1 MFDKGAI
8 NELSQNLKDNRDE
21 LKRLVEEY
29 GYLEKSHKS
38 LINRIKST
46 ISSVDSYYE
55 SNNELMHS
63 FVLKSGNVKRAYEE
77 MNALVEEHTAKIMQ
91 VDSSMEKLSEKYK
104 APKEEIAEIL
114 GKLEEYDKLDK
125 EIKKRQAKGDNG
137 AYTRDLETRLNGIK
151 QSLETKSN
159 LSKEIFDDY
168 QNNDSKIKKQIKLN
182 EELADTVDE
191 VGRAQGRVNDAVEEG
206 TKRYEKFKKNGLVD
220 IVSGLWGAVKNLA
233 TASWDKY
240 KEVDQ
245 AGRDFGRQ
253 MGMSTSDL
261 EKHTSS
267 LFDNYKDMAAKLG
280 MEFKEMYKFQTNYA
294 EVTEKSTMLSMDQV
308 GAMASLTR
316 STGEEAVSV
325 ASKNLDV
332 FTTSADATI
341 DYLGKGTA
349 RAALE
354 GLNVKKFSD
363 AFANNIKMASKY
375 TFKEGITSIQK
386 MTLLSQRLKF
396 NMESIGS
403 AMDKFSTIEGAIEAS
418 AKIQVLGGAFAQNFA
433 NPLQAMSEALLDGEA
448 FTKRIID
455 TVSSQARFNSKT
467 GEIDL
472 APIDKQRLKAYADAL
487 GISYDEVHNMATQT
501 RKGKQIERVVGKG
514 KFTEEEIA
522 YLSNKAQYDQKTGK
536 WKIIGVD
543 GKEATADI
551 SKLSKDELNNIRQVD
566 THEKMLNSNVTEIK
580 ELLVEQASAQTSRNE
595 FEKGMTESMKLLT
608 SGFIDKAFP
617 YWMLGIISAIGV
629 TATLIGASNLMSIGG
644 GLVKGGRSLLAR
656 KGIGFSTTAKASN
669 GTVKNGIK
677 QTVTKNGQTRYYK
690 VGANGK
696 QIRVSNAVG
705 EKAFKN
711 AKLGGAAG
719 KTLGVVGSLYSAYEI
734 GSSIVDY
741 NDAKK
746 EIMASEDTTKME
758 KATALN
764 DAKKTRNSNIG
775 GAVGGLAGGI
785 AMGSAVGSAAV
796 PVVGTLIGGI
806 VGGIIGSAAGSVIGE
821 AVTEDVDETLKEIK
835 EEKGEEINDSEYVK
849 NDKLN
854 NQIETIKNATLNI
867 ERNTENLYVAT
878 LNRGSSSY
886 VSNNV
891 RGTSTSTTTT
901 ISVNDIKVNVGGQI
915 KLVGENGFNSI
926 NIDNLIDNRN
936 FRQGIVDIIKSYVNS
951 AEFIGKTNQQ

>member
-77 MNALVEEHTAKIMQ
+77 MNALVEEHTAKIIQ
-91 VDSSMEKLSEKYK
+91 VDSSMDKLSKKYK

-137 AYTRDLETRLNGIK
+137 AYTQDLIEK
-151 QSLETKSN
+151 QNKFNQN
-159 LSKEIFDDY
+159 LQNQSHLFQEMFSDY

-182 EELADTVDE
+182 EELAETVDE
-191 VGRAQGRVNDAVEEG
+191 VGKAQGRVNKEIEEG
-206 TKRYEKFKKNGLVD
+206 SKRYEKFKKNGLSD

-261 EKHTSS
+261 KKHTSS

-294 EVTEKSTMLSMDQV
+294 EATEKATMLSMDQV
-308 GAMASLTR
+308 GAMASVTR
-316 STGEEAVSV
+316 NVGEEAVSV

-375 TFKEGITSIQK
+375 TFKEGITGIQK

-396 NMESIGS
+396 NMESIGT

-418 AKIQVLGGAFAQNFA
+418 AKIQVLGGEFAQNFA

-455 TVSSQARFNSKT
+455 TVASKARFNSKT

-472 APIDKQRLKAYADAL
+472 SPIDKQRLKAYADAL
-487 GISYDEVHNMATQT
+487 GISYDEVHNMATQSQ
-501 RKGKQIERVVGKG
+501 KGKQIERVVGKG

-522 YLSNKAQYDQKTGK
+522 YLSNKAQYDQETGK

-551 SKLSKDELNNIRQVD
+551 SKLSKEELNEIRQVD

-580 ELLVEQASAQTSRNE
+580 KLLVGQADAQKSRAE
-595 FEKGMTESMKLLT
+595 FEKGMKESMLLLT

-617 YWMLGIISAIGV
+617 DWMLNIISAIGV
-629 TATLIGASNLMSIGG
+629 AAALTGASNLMSMGKGGYKFGRKAFSSKGG
-644 GLVKGGRSLLAR
+644 GGAKPKGKGAKPKGKGKGKGGKP
-656 KGIGFSTTAKASN
+656 KGKGGGPKPKA
-669 GTVKNGIK
+669 GGAGPKGGVK
-677 QTVTKNGQTRYYK
+677 
-690 VGANGK
+690 
-696 QIRVSNAVG
+696 
-705 EKAFKN
+705 F
-711 AKLGGAAG
+711 GGAAS
-719 KTLGVVGSLYSAYEI
+719 KALGVAGMAYSAYQI
-734 GSSIVDY
+734 GSAVVDY

-746 EIMASEDTTKME
+746 EIMASEDTTRME

-764 DAKKTRNSNIG
+764 DAKKARNSNIG
-775 GAVGGLAGGI
+775 GAVGGIAGGV
-785 AMGSAVGSAAV
+785 AMGAAIGSV
-796 PVVGTLIGGI
+796 FPGVGTVIGGL
-806 VGGIIGSAAGSVIGE
+806 VGGIIGSVAGSAIGE
-821 AVTEDVDETLKEIK
+821 AVTEDVDETVKEIK
-835 EEKGEEINDSEYVK
+835 EENGEEIK
-849 NDKLN
+849 NNEEDTDTNNEELN
-854 NQIETIKNATLNI
+854 NRIEAIKNATLNI

-878 LNRGSSSY
+878 LNRGGSSY
-886 VSNNV
+886 VSHNV
-891 RGTSTSTTTT
+891 RGTNTSTTTT
-901 ISVNDIKVNVGGQI
+901 VSVNDIKVNVGGQI
-915 KLVGENGFNSI
+915 KLVGDGGLNSV
-926 NIDNLIDNRN
+926 NIDGLLNNN
-936 FRQGIVDIIKSYVNS
+936 MFRKGIADIIKAHINTSEV
-951 AEFIGKTNQQ
+951 IGKTNQQ

>member
-77 MNALVEEHTAKIMQ
+77 MNALVEEHTAKIIQ
-91 VDSSMEKLSEKYK
+91 VDSSMDKLSKKYK
-104 APKEEIAEIL
+104 APKEEIAEII

-137 AYTRDLETRLNGIK
+137 AYTKDLIDK
-151 QSLETKSN
+151 QDKFIQNLQNQSN
-159 LSKEIFDDY
+159 LFQEMFSDY

-182 EELADTVDE
+182 GELAETVDE
-191 VGRAQGRVNDAVEEG
+191 VGKAQGRVNKEIEEG
-206 TKRYEKFKKNGLVD
+206 SRRYEKFKKNGLSD

-233 TASWDKY
+233 IASWDKY

-261 EKHTSS
+261 EKHTTS
-267 LFDNYKDMAAKLG
+267 LFNNYKDMASKLG
-280 MEFKEMYKFQTNYA
+280 MEFKEMYKFQTSYA
-294 EVTEKSTMLSMDQV
+294 EVTEKATMLSMDQV
-308 GAMASLTR
+308 GAMASVTR
-316 STGEEAVSV
+316 NVGEEAVSV

-375 TFKEGITSIQK
+375 TFKEGITGIQK

-396 NMESIGS
+396 NMESIGT

-501 RKGKQIERVVGKG
+501 RKGKEIERVVGEG
-514 KFTEEEIA
+514 KFTKEEIA
-522 YLSNKAQYDQKTGK
+522 YLSNKAQYDQETGK

-543 GKEATADI
+543 GETEVGDI
-551 SKLSKDELNNIRQVD
+551 SKMSQDKLNEIRKTD

-580 ELLVEQASAQTSRNE
+580 KLLQEQAKAQKSQKE
-595 FEKGMTESMKLLT
+595 FETGIKEGVLLGTAGWANDLPGWMKM
-608 SGFIDKAFP
+608 II
-617 YWMLGIISAIGV
+617 GIISVTGAI
-629 TATLIGASNLMSIGG
+629 AGASNLMSMGG
-644 GLVKGGRSLLAR
+644 GLVKGGRSL
-656 KGIGFSTTAKASN
+656 FSRGGGGAKAN
-669 GTVKNGIK
+669 LKGTASGAKNGIK
-677 QTVTKNGQTRYYK
+677 TTVTKNGQIQYRNASGQYVKKSVAEKALKSAK
-690 VGANGK
+690 VGN
-696 QIRVSNAVG
+696 V
-705 EKAFKN
+705 
-711 AKLGGAAG
+711 AG
-719 KTLGVVGSLYSAYEI
+719 KALGIAGLAYTAYDVA
-734 GSSIVDY
+734 SSINDY
-741 NDAKK
+741 DKSKK
-746 EIMASEDTTKME
+746 EIMASEDTTRME
-758 KATALN
+758 KAMALN

-775 GAVGGLAGGI
+775 GSLGGAAAAGAVGLALMGTGVGFIPGLLLSIGAGI
-785 AMGSAVGSAAV
+785 AGSMAGSA
-796 PVVGTLIGGI
+796 
-806 VGGIIGSAAGSVIGE
+806 IGE

-835 EEKGEEINDSEYVK
+835 EENGEEIKDNEEDIDTNNEE
-849 NDKLN
+849 LN
-854 NQIETIKNATLNI
+854 NRIEAIKNATLNI

-878 LNRGSSSY
+878 LNRGGSSY
-886 VSNNV
+886 VSHNV
-891 RGTSTSTTTT
+891 RGTNTSTTTT

-915 KLVGENGFNSI
+915 KLVGEGGLNSV
-926 NIDNLIDNRN
+926 NIDELLNNNR
-936 FRQGIVDIIKSYVNS
+936 FRKGIADIIKTHVNT
-951 AEFIGKTNQQ
+951 AEVIGKTNQQ